1 MSNQKSASKRLF
13 ASTISFVVISAF
25 LFISLVACSG
35 MNKSEAWFSKLRE
48 VSAEGMS
55 ISVSAPENYNIEYF
69 QIKSISLSDEKNN
82 YHFDASAPSDSGQL
96 QTYSALSGERQ
107 LLIKISNL
115 DSTNAVTISAQSS
128 SQTYPVYDGAE
139 ISSQTPLG
147 LSSVVKIYVLDS
159 ESVDLVDGEYV
170 VYSDDLI
177 DDEKKDKA
185 KTFASQNTGSNS
197 ENVPY
202 LLDSNIELYSSP
214 AGNSDSELYIFIDYY
229 EESMD
234 CVLDYVNHLMMISNG
249 TDYKSGDEIQFT
261 GDFIINI
268 SNAKQ

>member
-1 MSNQKSASKRLF
+1 MSNKKSPNKRLLSSALSF
-13 ASTISFVVISAF
+13 LLISTF
-25 LFISLVACSG
+25 LFISLVAFSG
-35 MNKSEAWFSKLRE
+35 MNKSAAWFANTKD

-55 ISVSAPENYNIEYF
+55 ISISAPENYNIEYF

-82 YHFDASAPSDSGQL
+82 YHFDASAPSDSGKL

-107 LLIKISNL
+107 LLVKISGLNPE
-115 DSTNAVTISAQSS
+115 NALTLSAQSS

-170 VYSDDLI
+170 VYSSALI
-177 DDEKKDKA
+177 DDEEKDKA
-185 KTFASQNTGSNS
+185 KTFASPNTDSNS
-197 ENVPY
+197 ESGPY

-214 AGNSDSELYIFIDYY
+214 AGNSDSVLYIFIDYY